1 MYTLDI
7 IIALP
12 ILYFGYKG
20 AVNGLVKEVLNIVG
34 ITLAIFLTFNYM
46 DAFGGVI
53 APMFEENQQYIPF
66 ASGAILFLGTLIIIA
81 VIAALTKKFLEAV
94 KLGAVNRVFGA
105 FFGALKAGM
114 IVSAALLLLS
124 GFNFPAEET
133 RNDSIFYDTVIKIGP
148 LAYETIA
155 FIYPGAEGFTE
166 TIQENINKYNPADN
180 LPILKDN

>member
-34 ITLAIFLTFNYM
+34 ITLAVFLTFNYM
-46 DAFGGVI
+46 DAFGTLI
-53 APMFEENQQYIPF
+53 EPFFKDNPEYIPF
-66 ASGAILFLGTLIIIA
+66 ASGVILFLGTLIIIA
-81 VIAALTKKFLEAV
+81 IIALLTKKFLEAV
-94 KLGAVNRVFGA
+94 KLGMINRIFGA
-105 FFGALKAGM
+105 LFGALKASM
-114 IVSAALLLLS
+114 IVSAGLLLLS

-133 RNDSIFYDTVIKIGP
+133 VENSFFYEYVIQVGP
-148 LAYETIA
+148 ATYESIA

-166 TIQENINKYNPADN
+166 TIQQNISKYNPAEN